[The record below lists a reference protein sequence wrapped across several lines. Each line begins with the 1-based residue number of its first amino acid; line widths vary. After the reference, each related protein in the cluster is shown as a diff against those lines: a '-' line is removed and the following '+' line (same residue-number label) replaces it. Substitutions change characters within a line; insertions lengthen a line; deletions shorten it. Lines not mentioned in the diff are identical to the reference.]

1 MSDFYTDN
9 ADLQF
14 QVEAVDWEKIIPA
27 REAGFRDALEYDRTQ
42 DPALEFAP
50 TNLEEALAIYDEVFQ
65 TFGVLT
71 ARELAP
77 HVGEMDREGL
87 SLVDGRVKVPTSMEK
102 FIGHLRASGLLGYGL
117 ARKYGGLHLSMTAQ
131 MPINEMLARADA
143 STGIVV
149 SYFNMGEVVERF
161 GSEDLKERYMR
172 SFAAGELLGAMA
184 LTEPDYGSDL
194 TQIRTRATPVGD
206 GWYEI
211 TGTKRFITQA
221 CGFGKDVRGAIYTIA
236 RVGDVSGAR
245 GISFFLVED
254 QEVEISRLE
263 DKLGLHASAT
273 CEVVYDRARARLIG
287 EEGKGLTRYAMAMM
301 NGARLGIASQS
312 LGIAQAAMSEARKY
326 AAERIQFGVAIQEI
340 PAVRRLLDESEA
352 RVQAARALIYD
363 AAQAVDYYDTR
374 SQILVQ
380 EGVDERAIRKDEY
393 IAHWDKIARLLTPAA
408 KLLASEFCCKV
419 AYDAVQIHGGVG
431 YTEEFPIAKIYRDAR
446 ITTIYEG
453 TSQLQVVAM
462 IGGIVEGVGEKSI
475 LYAHVNTRLGE
486 LQPGDMRETIAGH
499 WQSLRESV
507 DAIRDLPKAERESVA
522 WDIAW
527 HFAYMYCGLLLALQ
541 EQAAREKDHPQA
553 TAKAAACRS
562 FLLLADREIQ
572 ACITQVKNIRAA
584 ALNSVPAPATG

>member
-1 MSDFYTDN
+1 MNDFYTDN
-9 ADLQF
+9 PDLQF
-14 QVEAVDWEKIIPA
+14 QTKHTVNWDKIVPA
-27 REAGFRDALEYDRTQ
+27 RENDYRDAKEYERNQ
-42 DPALEFAP
+42 DPALEYSP
-50 TNLEEALAIYDEVFQ
+50 TNLEETLAIYEEVFQ
-65 TFGVLT
+65 TFGTLT

-77 HVGEMDREGL
+77 YAGEMDREGL
-87 SLVDGRVKVPTSMEK
+87 TLADGRVAVPAAMEK
-102 FIGHLRASGLLGYGL
+102 FIGHLRDAGLLGYGL

-131 MPINEMLARADA
+131 MPITEMLARADA

-149 SYFNMGEVVERF
+149 TYFNMGEVVERF
-161 GSEDLKERYMR
+161 GSQELKDEYMQR
-172 SFAAGELLGAMA
+172 FAAGKLLGAMA

-194 TQIRTRATPVGD
+194 TQIRTKATATGD

-221 CGFGKDVRGAIYTIA
+221 CGFGEDVRAAIYTIA
-236 RVGDVSGAR
+236 RVNDVPGAR

-254 QEVEISRLE
+254 KDVEISRLE
-263 DKLGLHASAT
+263 DKMGLHTSAT
-273 CEVVYDRARARLIG
+273 CEVVYDRSRARLIG
-287 EEGKGLTRYAMAMM
+287 EEGKGLSRYAMAMM

-312 LGIAQAAMSEARKY
+312 LGIAQAALSEAQKY
-326 AAERIQFGVAIQEI
+326 AGQRVQFGVAIQEI
-340 PAVRRLLDESEA
+340 PAVRRMLDESDG

-374 SQILVQ
+374 SQILSN

-393 IAHWDKIARLLTPAA
+393 IARWEKIARLLTPAA

-453 TSQLQVVAM
+453 ASQLQVVAM
-462 IGGIVEGVGEKSI
+462 IGAIVEGVGEKSI
-475 LYAHVNTRLGE
+475 LNAHVNSRLEE
-486 LQPGDMRETIAGH
+486 LQPSDTRESIADH
-499 WQSLRESV
+499 WQTLRDSV
-507 DAIRDLPKAERESVA
+507 NLTRDLPRPERDALA

-527 HFAYMYCGLLLALQ
+527 HFSYMYAGLLLALQ
-541 EQAAREKDHPQA
+541 EQSARELDHPHSA
-553 TAKAAACRS
+553 AKSTACRN

-572 ACITQVKNIRAA
+572 SCRTQVKNIRA
-584 ALNSVPAPATG
+584 SHPAPAGVEV